1 MTFYEPGRK
10 FPIAAIFILLIIGG
24 VGGTIFFSLKE
35 CGSSGILRSGKTSDA
50 TELYQVF
57 PVKNGNDFHLI
68 SLEGVFKTRIYERQG
83 GITTRSG
90 STDVRLT
97 IHDLKSGAELN
108 RIVLGD
114 YHEAYTKI
122 LGAGNN
128 VIWLYNAKDGLH
140 SRSTDDLKT
149 ITMQEQMIAAN
160 KDLTE
165 GLAKADPYLGN
176 LDELYAYDQ
185 KSNELMVTTISGK
198 TVWINAQNFATEPAP
213 AVETKQ
219 TDLEDMVNEIFEQA
233 KHGVQVDINNLSS
246 KIIEMASDMTS
257 FSDID
262 HQGDRVLGFDSC
274 EYKFEG
280 ETVRTL
286 TRTKCPEPKK
296 INNTEETGK
305 TFIEPAFL
313 SYYNTQTKQY
323 SNPVF
328 LGNSSF
334 LILHAKS
341 IGSNVDLMLSMLDAK
356 TLKPI
361 WTTKTGIVLNNQR
374 SGYQVTGIFGNA
386 DTLFTCIDNF
396 LYAFNLQNGKIIW
409 KTTIGTND
417 YNEQLF
423 FVGDAFQNSKHYFLT
438 ANNYFTVLSKEGI
451 FIHGRTDYKLMV
463 MDGATGKVLKKME
476 VTDSK
481 PEQLPYYLG
490 MSNGACWFYSKS
502 LGIHTRSL
510 PDLKPASTSFFELVK
525 NAGINSE
532 LVVTSGYDDA
542 VENKYIAFN
551 EKNNSVYFTTQNGLH
566 YQYNLISGK
575 INEVTAPSDENYEDF
590 MKENSHVNFYRT
602 HLSYM
607 YQHEL
612 YFADGR
618 SVETTSNNSTVTFH
632 IKENISAG
640 KEESAQQ
647 LKTNQFINAKIL
659 TNGVS
664 INGSPLVTDNNR
676 TPLSTNAQENN
687 LYILHKDK
695 IAPDAH
701 LIISKYDA
709 DNETLLWKTDVNEL
723 LLTYGE
729 ITRIYTLDNQLIFI
743 FKTHPDLDDF
753 FTCVSIDS
761 KTGKANWTYKF

>member
-10 FPIAAIFILLIIGG
+10 FPIAAIFILLIVGG

-35 CGSSGILRSGKTSDA
+35 CKSSGILRSGKTSDA

-57 PVKNGNDFHLI
+57 PVKNGNDFQLI
-68 SLEGVFKTRIYERQG
+68 SLEGVFKTRIYERSG

-90 STDVRLT
+90 STDIRLT
-97 IHDLKSGAELN
+97 THDLKTGNQISRL
-108 RIVLGD
+108 VLGD

-122 LGAGNN
+122 LGASNN
-128 VIWLYNAKDGLH
+128 LIWLYNAKDGLH
-140 SRSTDDLKT
+140 SRSTADLKT
-149 ITMQEQMIAAN
+149 ISTQEQMTTAN
-160 KDLTE
+160 KDLAE
-165 GLAKADPYLGN
+165 GFAKADPYLGN

-185 KSNELMVTTISGK
+185 QSNKLKITTISGK
-198 TVWINAQNFATEPAP
+198 TVWVNAANFATEPAP
-213 AVETKQ
+213 VFESKQ
-219 TDLEDMVNEIFEQA
+219 TDIEDMVNEIFEQA
-233 KHGVQVDINNLSS
+233 KNGVQIDIDNLSS
-246 KIIEMASDMTS
+246 KIIEMASDMTA

-262 HQGDRVLGFDSC
+262 HASDRVLGFDSC

-286 TRTKCPEPKK
+286 SRSNCPEPKK
-296 INNTEETGK
+296 VNGNEESGK

-323 SNPVF
+323 TNPVF
-328 LGNSSF
+328 LGNTAF

-341 IGSNVDLMLSMLDAK
+341 IGSNVDLMLSKLDAK
-356 TLKPI
+356 TLKQQ

-374 SGYQVTGIFGNA
+374 SGYQVNGIFGNG
-386 DTLFTCIDNF
+386 DTAFICIENY
-396 LYAFNLQNGKIIW
+396 LYAVSISNGKIFW

-423 FVGDAFQNSKHYFLT
+423 FVGNAMQNGKQYFLT
-438 ANNYFTVLSKEGI
+438 ANNFFTVLSKEGI

-463 MDGATGKVLKKME
+463 IDGTTGKVVKKME

-490 MSNGACWFYSKS
+490 MSNGACWFYTKT

-510 PDLKPASTSFFELVK
+510 PDLKPGTESFFEMVK
-525 NAGINSE
+525 NAGISSE

-542 VENKYIAFN
+542 IENKYIAFD
-551 EKNNSVYFTTQNGLH
+551 EKNNTAYFTTQNGLH
-566 YQYNLISGK
+566 YQYNLVSGK
-575 INEVTAPSDENYEDF
+575 MNETTAPSDQNYEDF
-590 MKENSHVNFYRT
+590 MKENSDVNFYRT

-607 YQHEL
+607 YHHEL
-612 YFADGR
+612 FFQDGR
-618 SVETTSNNSTVTFH
+618 SIETVSNNTTVRFK
-632 IKENISAG
+632 IKENIPA
-640 KEESAQQ
+640 ANQNQTQQ
-647 LKTNQFINAKIL
+647 LKTNQFIDAHIL
-659 TNGVS
+659 TNGVN
-664 INGSPLVTDNNR
+664 INGFPLVTDNNL
-676 TPLSTNAQENN
+676 TPLSTSAKENN

-701 LIISKYDA
+701 LMISKYDA
-709 DNETLLWKTDVNEL
+709 NNESILWKTDVNEI
-723 LLTYGE
+723 LLTNGE
-729 ITRIYTLDNQLIFI
+729 ITRIYTMDDQLIFI

-761 KTGKANWTYKF
+761 KTGKTNWKYKF